1 MNVRQELRRLQA
13 PDEAGVQARAWEVV
27 SSTYRARAA
36 RARRAPR
43 WKLAVAPAL
52 TAAALAVVLTP
63 AGATVS
69 RVISHAVAPPPAQPL
84 LSLPTHGKL
93 LVSGAG
99 GTWIVAPD
107 GTRSRVGSWR
117 DASWSPHARYI
128 VVASRNR
135 LAAVTQGGE
144 IQWELSR
151 PAVSDP
157 TWFAPSGYRVA
168 YRSGSSLRVVAGDG
182 TADHL
187 LATHVAPVTPAWRP
201 DHAYQ
206 LAYIR
211 HGQVVLRG
219 ADSGRAFWTRPA
231 GSAIKLQWSADGS
244 RLLLLTRRAARVLS
258 GSGQT
263 ETTIKFGA
271 ANRLIGGSIAPDGKE
286 VALVRS
292 QGVQI
297 VRLAAATIGRGAVAC
312 QFAARRR
319 DRRRGLVAEQPV
331 AAGQLADRE
340 RMGVPRNRPKA
351 TSESNGT
358 DRTTIRPTNNQPASP
373 PIKEHRASR
382 ARRLVLHRRHRNDLA
397 STLTGVPEDP
407 RQPPRAF
414 LMSKGSIKV
423 IREATGTA
431 AAVALLM
438 LALPDHHNALGAVG
452 SAKPS
457 TEAAPRPLTS
467 GDLVR
472 AGWQDRQADRQRL
485 VVRTPARDLRLRLC
499 AGFSQSPLR
508 WRV

>member
-1 MNVRQELRRLQA
+1 M
-13 PDEAGVQARAWEVV
+13 V
-27 SSTYRARAA
+27 SSSYRARAA

-52 TAAALAVVLTP
+52 TAAVLAVVLTP

-69 RVISHAVAPPPAQPL
+69 RVISHVVAPPPAQPL

-144 IQWELSR
+144 IKWELSR

-157 TWFAPSGYRVA
+157 SWFAPSGFRVA

-182 TADHL
+182 TGDHL

-219 ADSGRAFWTRPA
+219 ADSGRAFWTRPT

-297 VRLAAATIGRGAVAC
+297 AHLTSRDVVSGAALASVLPGAGIREVTWSPNSRWLLISWPSANEWVFLAT
-312 QFAARRR
+312 
-319 DRRRGLVAEQPV
+319 
-331 AAGQLADRE
+331 GQKPHLI
-340 RMGVPRNRPKA
+340 A
-351 TSESNGT
+351 TSRVAQRFGRSETS
-358 DRTTIRPTNNQPASP
+358 RLP
-373 PIKEHRASR
+373 HRA
-382 ARRLVLHRRHRNDLA
+382 A
-397 STLTGVPEDP
+397 STELPELDGWCCT
-407 RQPPRAF
+407 A
-414 LMSKGSIKV
+414 
-423 IREATGTA
+423 GTA
-431 AAVALLM
+431 
-438 LALPDHHNALGAVG
+438 
-452 SAKPS
+452 
-457 TEAAPRPLTS
+457 TS
-467 GDLVR
+467 
-472 AGWQDRQADRQRL
+472 
-485 VVRTPARDLRLRLC
+485 
-499 AGFSQSPLR
+499 SPQH
-508 WRV
+508 